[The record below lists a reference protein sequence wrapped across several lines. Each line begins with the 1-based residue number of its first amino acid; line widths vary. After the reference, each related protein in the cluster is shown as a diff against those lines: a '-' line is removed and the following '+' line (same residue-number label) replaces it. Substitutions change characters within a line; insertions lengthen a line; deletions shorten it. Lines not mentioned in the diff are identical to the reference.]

1 MRQRLKGIGI
11 IAPIT
16 IGFFLGSSIS
26 SIIAL
31 ALGAVIYYELHQA
44 FAKKDIHIQYSFG
57 VIAIIILGAI
67 SFQVS
72 NVHYVMAAAAIAGIV
87 SVCVQEK
94 IKIKN
99 ILMSVFCALYA
110 FLPYWLMSLLH
121 YVFNDYIGDI
131 VTSLIFTTAFATDIS
146 AMLVGHR
153 FGKHKLSKISPNK
166 TIEGSIGG
174 IIGALIAFCI
184 WALYWQT
191 GLSAVEFVPLVI
203 VGSVS
208 AQAGDLFASYI
219 KRKCGIKDYSNFLP
233 GHGGFL
239 DRFDSVSFASFTLW
253 VGFLLCFYLA

>member
-11 IAPIT
+11 IAPIV

-31 ALGAVIYYELHQA
+31 ALGAIIYYELHQA

-57 VIAIIILGAI
+57 IATIIALGAI
-67 SFQVS
+67 SFQIPNS
-72 NVHYVMAAAAIAGIV
+72 HYVITATLIAGTI
-87 SVCVQEK
+87 SLFVQEN

-99 ILMSVFCALYA
+99 ILITIFCASYA

-121 YVFNDYIGDI
+121 YSFNDYVGDI
-131 VTSLIFTTAFATDIS
+131 VTSLIFTIAFSTDIS

-153 FGKHKLSKISPNK
+153 FGKHKLTKISPNK

-174 IIGALIAFCI
+174 IVGALIACCI
-184 WALYWQT
+184 WEIFAQTTLYT
-191 GLSAVEFVPLVI
+191 AIVLIAV
-203 VGSVS
+203 VGSIS

-219 KRKCGIKDYSNFLP
+219 KRKCGIKDYSNLLP

-239 DRFDSVSFASFTLW
+239 DRFDSVSFTSFTLW
-253 VGFLLCFYLA
+253 VGIILCLYLT

>member
-11 IAPIT
+11 IAPIV

-57 VIAIIILGAI
+57 VIAVIILGAI
-67 SFQVS
+67 SFQVP

-87 SVCVQEK
+87 SIFVQEK

-99 ILMSVFCALYA
+99 ILMSVFCTLYA

-121 YVFNDYIGDI
+121 YVFNDYAGDI
-131 VTSLIFTTAFATDIS
+131 ITSLIFTIAFSTDIS
-146 AMLVGHR
+146 AMLVGHH
-153 FGKHKLSKISPNK
+153 FGKHKLTKISPNK
-166 TIEGSIGG
+166 TIEGSLGG
-174 IIGALIAFCI
+174 IVGALIACCI
-184 WALYWQT
+184 WEMFAQTAIYPAAIALM
-191 GLSAVEFVPLVI
+191 AV
-203 VGSVS
+203 VGSIS

-219 KRKCGIKDYSNFLP
+219 KRKCGIKDYSNLLP

-239 DRFDSVSFASFTLW
+239 DRFDSVSFTSFTLW
-253 VGFLLCFYLA
+253 VGFILCLCLA